1 MYPGLIRTFNIH
13 NPQMAIFFGPT
24 ESEFH
29 DKQSPPRPELSSE
42 FPGTGHGIYQ
52 HTDAQCIRI
61 FNDAE
66 K

>member
-1 MYPGLIRTFNIH
+1 
-13 NPQMAIFFGPT
+13 MAIFFGPT